1 MLNRVVIACDGSIDQ
16 VFFLMRQIS
25 YEIGFHTIHYK
36 KKQHLITTNT
46 RYHMQKKYRMIFRY
60 LFLLFSLQS
69 VCLHVWVDRMF
80 LFLLYSSFQFVS
92 FNVFVWIW
100 LTYLGFVFEWLNRFV
115 RFTGSSHTVLK
126 WDSKCK
132 PIHTYLNQNMMC
144 FKDTNDIF
152 CWVRVSVFDDYT
164 ALFYDT

>member
-1 MLNRVVIACDGSIDQ
+1 MLNCVVIACDGSIDQ

-36 KKQHLITTNT
+36 KNNT
-46 RYHMQKKYRMIFRY
+46 WLRRIHDIICKKNIVWFFAIYFSYSLYSRCVCMYEWIVCFFFFFIRRLY
-60 LFLLFSLQS
+60 LF
-69 VCLHVWVDRMF
+69 
-80 LFLLYSSFQFVS
+80 Y
-92 FNVFVWIW
+92 VFVWIW

>member
-1 MLNRVVIACDGSIDQ
+1 MEILIKYL
-16 VFFLMRQIS
+16 FLMRQIS
-25 YEIGFHTIHYK
+25 YEIGFHYK
-36 KKQHLITTNT
+36 KNNT
-46 RYHMQKKYRMIFRY
+46 WLRRIHDIICKKKYRMIFRY

-69 VCLHVWVDRMF
+69 VCLLVWVDRMF

-92 FNVFVWIW
+92 FIVFVWIW
-100 LTYLGFVFEWLNRFV
+100 LTYLSFVFEWLNRFV
-115 RFTGSSHTVLK
+115 RFTGSSHTALK
-126 WDSKCK
+126 WDNKCK